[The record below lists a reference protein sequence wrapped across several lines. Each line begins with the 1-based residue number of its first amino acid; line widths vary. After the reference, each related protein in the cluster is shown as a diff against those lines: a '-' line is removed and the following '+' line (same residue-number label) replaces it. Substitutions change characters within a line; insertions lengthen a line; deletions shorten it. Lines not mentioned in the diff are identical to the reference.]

1 MPGSLMCRLN
11 STYGWGGTPDLQP
24 AILPGIASGAMERTR
39 ILSRETLHEGMS
51 LSGQILA

>member
-1 MPGSLMCRLN
+1 MCRLN
-11 STYGWGGTPDLQP
+11 STYGWDGTPDLQP

-39 ILSRETLHEGMS
+39 ALSRETLHEGMS